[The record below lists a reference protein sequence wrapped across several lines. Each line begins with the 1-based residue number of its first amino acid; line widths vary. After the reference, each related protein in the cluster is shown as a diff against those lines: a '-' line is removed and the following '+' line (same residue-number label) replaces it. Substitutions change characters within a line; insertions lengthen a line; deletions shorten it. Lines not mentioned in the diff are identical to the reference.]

1 MATRV
6 IRLLM
11 VATLVCWEIG
21 ASTARAQGLPLIRDS
36 EIEDTIRSWAD
47 PLFQAARLDP
57 SSVRLLIVNDNSLNA
72 FVAGGQNLFINSGL
86 LVSADTPGQIIG
98 VLAHE
103 TGHISG
109 GHLAR
114 SGDALR
120 DAQNA
125 GLFATLLGIGLIA
138 LGAASGAG
146 GAGEAGTA
154 VIVGGQSAGLRNF
167 LAYTRSQER
176 SADQAAVDLL
186 DRTQQSSEGMLR
198 FMEKLS
204 DQELLASSRQDPYI
218 RSHPLTRD
226 RIEFISEHARSSPYS
241 DTPDRPEDIERHER
255 MRAKLIGFLERPA
268 RVLRTF
274 YPTTDQSMPARYGRA
289 VAYLRL
295 SDADKAVAEM
305 DSLIAERPNDPY
317 FYELK
322 GQILYELGRIRES
335 VPMYQ
340 KAVELKPDDPLI
352 LTGLGA
358 ALLETG
364 DPALVDPAIE
374 ALENARRFDVENP
387 STWRLLATG
396 FHARGDDGPAALS
409 SAEYALLI
417 GRAQDARLH
426 VGRAE
431 RIYDEGTPGWLR
443 AQDIKLQAE
452 QLFEMQKKAGR

>member
-1 MATRV
+1 MATRL

-11 VATLVCWEIG
+11 VATLVCWEFG
-21 ASTARAQGLPLIRDS
+21 ASVARAQGLPLIRDS

-57 SSVRLLIVNDNSLNA
+57 ASVRLLIVNDNTLNA
-72 FVAGGQNLFINSGL
+72 FVAGGQNLFLNSGL
-86 LVSADTPGQIIG
+86 LTAADTPGQVIG

-114 SGDALR
+114 TGDALSA
-120 DAQNA
+120 AQNA

-138 LGAASGAG
+138 LGAATGAG
-146 GAGEAGTA
+146 NAGEAGGA

-186 DRTQQSSEGMLR
+186 DQTGQSSVGLLR

-204 DQELLASSRQDPYI
+204 DQELLASSRQDPYV

-226 RIEFISEHARSSPYS
+226 RIEFIAEHVRNSPYS
-241 DTPDRPEDIERHER
+241 DVPDSPEEIERHER
-255 MRAKLIGFLERPA
+255 MRAKLIGFLERPR

-274 YPTTDQSMPARYGRA
+274 YPLEDQSLPARYGRA

-295 SDADKAVAEM
+295 SDVDKAVAEM
-305 DSLIAERPNDPY
+305 DSLIAERPDDPY

-340 KAVELKPDDPLI
+340 KAAELRPDDALI

-364 DPALVDPAIE
+364 DRSLVDSAVE
-374 ALENARRFDVENP
+374 ALESARRTDNENP
-387 STWRLLATG
+387 STWRLLASG
-396 FHARGDDGPAALS
+396 YHARGEDGAAALA

-431 RIYDEGTPGWLR
+431 RYYDEGSPGWLR
-443 AQDIKLQAE
+443 AQDIKNQAE
-452 QLFEMQKKAGR
+452 QLQEMQKRAQR

>member
-1 MATRV
+1 MATRI

-11 VATLVCWEIG
+11 VASLVCWEFG
-21 ASTARAQGLPLIRDS
+21 ASVARADGLPLVRDS

-47 PLFQAARLDP
+47 PLFRAAQLDP
-57 SSVRLLIVNDNSLNA
+57 SSVRLLIVNDKSLNA
-72 FVAGGQNLFINSGL
+72 FVAGGQNLFINTGL
-86 LVSADTPGQIIG
+86 LTETDTPNQVIG

-114 SGDALR
+114 SGDAIR
-120 DAQNA
+120 GAQNA
-125 GLFATLLGIGLIA
+125 GLFATLLGVGLIA
-138 LGAASGAG
+138 LGAATGTGDAG
-146 GAGEAGTA
+146 QAGTA
-154 VIVGGQSAGLRNF
+154 VIVGGQSAGIRNF

-176 SADQAAVDLL
+176 SADQAAVNLL
-186 DRTQQSSEGMLR
+186 DRTRQSSTGMLQ
-198 FMEKLS
+198 FMETLS
-204 DQELLASSRQDPYI
+204 DQELLASSRQDPYV

-226 RIEFISEHARSSPYS
+226 RIEFISEHAKNSRYS
-241 DTPDRPEDIERHER
+241 DRTDTAEAIERHAR
-255 MRAKLIGFLERPA
+255 MRAKLIGFLERPR
-268 RVLRTF
+268 RVLRAF
-274 YPTTDQSMPARYGRA
+274 YPVTDTSLAARYGRA

-295 SDADKAVAEM
+295 SDVDKAVAEM

-322 GQILYELGRIRES
+322 GQILYELGHIREA

-340 KAVELKPDDPLI
+340 KAVALKADDALI

-364 DPALVDPAIE
+364 DPAFVEPAIA
-374 ALENARRFDVENP
+374 ALENAQRTDQENP

-396 FHARGDDGPAALS
+396 YHARGDDGAAALA
-409 SAEYALLI
+409 SAEYAMLI

-426 VGRAE
+426 AGRAE
-431 RIYDEGTPGWLR
+431 RIFDEGAPGWLR

-452 QLFEMQKKAGR
+452 QLFAMQEKAKG

>member
-1 MATRV
+1 
-6 IRLLM
+6 M
-11 VATLVCWEIG
+11 VACLVCWEIG
-21 ASTARAQGLPLIRDS
+21 ASAARAEGLPLIRDS
-36 EIEDTIRSWAD
+36 EIEDTIRSWAN
-47 PLFQAARLDP
+47 PLLQAAQLDP
-57 SSVRLLIVNDNSLNA
+57 SSVRLLIVNDQTLNA

-86 LVSADTPGQIIG
+86 LVEADTPGQLLG

-138 LGAASGAG
+138 LGAATGS
-146 GAGEAGTA
+146 GEAGDAGSA
-154 VIVGGQSAGLRNF
+154 VVVGGQSAGLRNF

-176 SADQAAVDLL
+176 SADQAAVNLL
-186 DRTQQSSEGMLR
+186 DRTGQSSEGMLH
-198 FMEKLS
+198 FMEKLA
-204 DQELLASSRQDPYI
+204 DQELLSSSRQDPYV

-226 RIEFISEHARSSPYS
+226 RIEFISEHARNSQN
-241 DTPDRPEDIERHER
+241 TDRQNTPEDIERHER
-255 MRAKLIGFLERPA
+255 MRAKLIGFLERPR

-274 YPTTDQSMPARYGRA
+274 YPTNDQSLVARYGRA

-295 SDADKAVAEM
+295 SDVDKAVAEM

-322 GQILYELGRIRES
+322 GQILYELGHIREA

-340 KAVELKPDDPLI
+340 KAVALKPGDGLM

-364 DPALVDPAIE
+364 DPAYVDPAIE
-374 ALENARRFDVENP
+374 ALEQARRNDVENP

-396 FHARGDDGPAALS
+396 YHARGDDGPAALA

-426 VGRAE
+426 AGRAE
-431 RIYDEGTPGWLR
+431 RIYQEGSPGWLR
-443 AQDIKLQAE
+443 SQDIKFQAE
-452 QLFEMQKKAGR
+452 QLFAIEEKARG